1 LQEACNLDQACI
13 AEVTRSDGV
22 AGYQRK
28 IKELRYAIALEQQ
41 LSKDEILERYLNLAY
56 YGDGAYGV
64 EAAARHYFGTSAE
77 KLTLD
82 QAALL
87 AGLVQDPNQLNPVR
101 NPDAALQR
109 RDVVINRMAEL
120 KLITPDQAAEAKD
133 RGFEADQVQRTRNG
147 CAASKYPFICDYV
160 RRTLL
165 QLPSLGRTPEERE
178 QTLNRGGLTIRTA
191 IDPKTQRMAERQLS
205 KVVAPEDSV
214 IATMNMIEPGTGLIL
229 AMAQSR
235 PVMGDDAEK
244 GETYYNYSAPPELGG
259 AEGFQAGS

>member
-82 QAALL
+82 QAAML
-87 AGLVQDPNQLNPVR
+87 AGLVQKPNQINPTK
-101 NPDAALQR
+101 NEAAADER
-109 RDVVINRMAEL
+109 REDVKNRHAEL
-120 KLITPDQAAEAKD
+120 NLI
-133 RGFEADQVQRTRNG
+133 
-147 CAASKYPFICDYV
+147 
-160 RRTLL
+160 
-165 QLPSLGRTPEERE
+165 
-178 QTLNRGGLTIRTA
+178 
-191 IDPKTQRMAERQLS
+191 
-205 KVVAPEDSV
+205 
-214 IATMNMIEPGTGLIL
+214 
-229 AMAQSR
+229 
-235 PVMGDDAEK
+235 
-244 GETYYNYSAPPELGG
+244 
-259 AEGFQAGS
+259 